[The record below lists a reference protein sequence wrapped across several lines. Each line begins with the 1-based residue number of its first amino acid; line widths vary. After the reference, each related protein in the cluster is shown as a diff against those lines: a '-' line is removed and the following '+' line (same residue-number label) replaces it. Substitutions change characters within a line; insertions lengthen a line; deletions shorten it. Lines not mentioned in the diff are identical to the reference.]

1 MPPLAFRV
9 PVHVKTPES
18 DSPVQVRVVHVR
30 VPVSV
35 SPVHVMFC
43 RLVVPWTVRFWV
55 TWLVEITVPKDPV
68 PPVNVP
74 AMDRLLTEVL
84 PLPFTKN
91 GELVPLNTWK
101 PPPEVAMNPAL
112 AETEP
117 EVRALVLHCSL
128 KQLQQKQSQR
138 SQCWTQ
144 LWSLQMHLLS

>member
-9 PVHVKTPES
+9 PVHVRTPES
-18 DSPVQVRVVHVR
+18 DSPVQVRVVQVK

-55 TWLVEITVPKDPV
+55 TWLVEITVPKEPVPPTERLPETVRAPVSVSPAVVSEVVVMLVKLPV

-84 PLPFTKN
+84 P
-91 GELVPLNTWK
+91 
-101 PPPEVAMNPAL
+101 
-112 AETEP
+112 
-117 EVRALVLHCSL
+117 C
-128 KQLQQKQSQR
+128 
-138 SQCWTQ
+138 
-144 LWSLQMHLLS
+144 LLYTSDAADE